1 MRLLYLAAMSA
12 TGLPELDLARVR
24 RWCTERVPER
34 ARHQVRVDCDVAPR
48 HLTIVECRAPWR
60 EDYAP
65 EWTRFPVARLRYT
78 KASRTWTLSC
88 RDRNLRFHA
97 YDVIGP
103 SAEIDELLA
112 EIDRDPTGIFW
123 G

>member
-1 MRLLYLAAMSA
+1 MSA
-12 TGLPELDLARVR
+12 PGLPELDVVRVQ
-24 RWCTERVPER
+24 RWCAERVPQR
-34 ARHQVRVDCDVAPR
+34 VRDQVRLDCEVASG

-60 EDYAP
+60 EDLGH

-78 KASRTWTLSC
+78 KATKTWRVYW

-97 YDVIGP
+97 YDRIRP
-103 SAEIDELLA
+103 SASINDLLTEL
-112 EIDRDPTGIFW
+112 DRDPTGIFW